1 MEDCHLCYCVRL
13 RKVKIYPWSNFMSQ
27 SSATDFIVEE
37 EIIEDE
43 NDADDFGFVIGSDGQ
58 LKSLMVPKHLMDDPP
73 EEVKMI
79 LNLFGIENIHQLEER
94 TLH

>member
-1 MEDCHLCYCVRL
+1 
-13 RKVKIYPWSNFMSQ
+13 MSQ
-27 SSATDFIVEE
+27 SSASDFLIEE

-43 NDADDFGFVIGSDGQ
+43 NDADDFGFVIGSDGH
-58 LKSLMVPKHLMDDPP
+58 LKSLMVPQHLMDDPP

-79 LNLFGIENIHQLEER
+79 LSLFGIENIHQLEER